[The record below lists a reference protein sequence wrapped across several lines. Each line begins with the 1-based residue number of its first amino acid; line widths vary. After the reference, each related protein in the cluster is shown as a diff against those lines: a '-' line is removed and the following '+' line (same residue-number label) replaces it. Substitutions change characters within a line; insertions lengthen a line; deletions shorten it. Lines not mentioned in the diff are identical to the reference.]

1 MTLGKKILELRK
13 KKGLSQEALSEIM
26 DVTRQTISNW
36 ELDET
41 SPNPEQLKMLSKEFN
56 VSIDELLDNDI
67 ENVIVEKVSNT
78 EKLSGVILKLLKF
91 IVIFIIVCPILIIVL
106 NIIVKNYRENNS
118 GRLMDSSIECTLH
131 NEKYSYNFVYFE
143 ETGQI
148 KYAGGD
154 GYLSNITDV
163 GKYSDAYQALDVIDA
178 YVKNNGGTCNKS
190 EAKEYVEEN

>member
-1 MTLGKKILELRK
+1 
-13 KKGLSQEALSEIM
+13 
-26 DVTRQTISNW
+26 
-36 ELDET
+36 
-41 SPNPEQLKMLSKEFN
+41 MLSKEFN

-91 IVIFIIVCPILIIVL
+91 IVIFIIVCPILIIIL

-163 GKYSDAYQALDVIDA
+163 EKYSDAYQALDVIDA

>member
-36 ELDET
+36 EIDET

-91 IVIFIIVCPILIIVL
+91 IVIFIIVSL
-106 NIIVKNYRENNS
+106 
-118 GRLMDSSIECTLH
+118 SIGLTL
-131 NEKYSYNFVYFE
+131 SYNCL
-143 ETGQI
+143 I
-148 KYAGGD
+148 SP
-154 GYLSNITDV
+154 L
-163 GKYSDAYQALDVIDA
+163 L
-178 YVKNNGGTCNKS
+178 
-190 EAKEYVEEN
+190 

>member
-118 GRLMDSSIECTLH
+118 GRLMDASIECTLH

>member
-1 MTLGKKILELRK
+1 
-13 KKGLSQEALSEIM
+13 
-26 DVTRQTISNW
+26 
-36 ELDET
+36 
-41 SPNPEQLKMLSKEFN
+41 
-56 VSIDELLDNDI
+56 
-67 ENVIVEKVSNT
+67 
-78 EKLSGVILKLLKF
+78 
-91 IVIFIIVCPILIIVL
+91 
-106 NIIVKNYRENNS
+106 
-118 GRLMDSSIECTLH
+118 MDSSIECTLH